1 MRRAANV
8 VVVVLILVICGGLT
22 VVAVARVREAAA
34 RMGCTNNLKQ
44 IGMSVRGYGDSYD
57 KLPAAA
63 MPNPDLRPEQ
73 RLSWIVTI
81 TPYVEASNL
90 YSRMDKAK
98 GWEAE
103 ENRFA
108 ALMRLRYL
116 QCPSFSQG
124 ALVSTLAPTDYVGV
138 AGLGVDAAALPKGD
152 PRAGLFGYDREVT
165 VKDIQ
170 GLARSLLLVA
180 ETGRVEGAW
189 TAAGPPTV
197 RGLESDGSPYLGRG
211 GQFGGLHWNG
221 TNVLMADGSVRFLG
235 DDTSA
240 DVLESMAV
248 IGAGEE

>member
-1 MRRAANV
+1 MKRFADVLVAV
-8 VVVVLILVICGGLT
+8 LIVVLSAGLT
-22 VVAVARVREAAA
+22 AVAIASVRAAAA
-34 RMGCTNNLKQ
+34 RITCAHNLKQ
-44 IGMSVRGYGDSYD
+44 IGASINEYGNQND
-57 KLPAAA
+57 KLPPA

-73 RLSWIVTI
+73 RLSWIVAI
-81 TPYVEASNL
+81 VPYVEANFF
-90 YSRMDKAK
+90 YTRMDRAK

-116 QCPSFSQG
+116 ECPSFPQG
-124 ALVSTLAPTDYVGV
+124 APVSTLVPTDYVGV
-138 AGLGVDAAALPKGD
+138 AGIGADAAALPKGD
-152 PRAGLFGYDREVT
+152 SRAGLFGYDRHVSL
-165 VKDIQ
+165 KDIA
-170 GLARSLLLVA
+170 GRASFLLLVA

-197 RGLESDGSPYLGRG
+197 RGLVADGSPYLGRG
-211 GQFGGLHWNG
+211 GQFGGLHWHG

-248 IGAGEE
+248 LRAEEE